1 MSARRKHNAMR
12 REPDEERNDAMG
24 LLNNQIT
31 DLIDAAPLTPA
42 EVTLVLRM
50 LVSSIERC
58 HEAAVRTE

>member
-1 MSARRKHNAMR
+1 MKFEADEARS
-12 REPDEERNDAMG
+12 DAMAA
-24 LLNNQIT
+24 LNNQIT

-42 EVTLVLRM
+42 EVTLVLRI

>member
-1 MSARRKHNAMR
+1 MR